1 MCIPSLRLWHD
12 ITELFDFAHSN
23 IIQKQL
29 RLMSLE
35 LQHGACDII
44 NVVLIL
50 VITKVLSISLTQ
62 VDMVFYGILYFA
74 ATSLFDNRLAIS

>member
-1 MCIPSLRLWHD
+1 
-12 ITELFDFAHSN
+12 
-23 IIQKQL
+23 
-29 RLMSLE
+29 MSLE

-74 ATSLFDNRLAIS
+74 ATSLFDNRIAIS